1 MRSAPSYSVIIIAFI
16 FLLASSALSHAT
28 DQAEETQ
35 EPSVGLVLSGG
46 GAKGFAHIGV
56 LKVLEEVNMPIDYIT
71 GTSMGSVVGG
81 LYAIGYRSDDLE
93 EIVINTNWTR
103 LFADERSR
111 RHIPVEEKLWE
122 GRFQV
127 TLPIHEEGMWL
138 PSGVVGGHQ
147 ISILLSRLTWEV
159 HDIEEFNK
167 FPIPFAAI
175 ATDIETGEPVVLN
188 SGYLAEAMRASI
200 AIPSIFTPIRIE
212 DRYLVDGGLVRNM
225 PVEDVINLGADYV
238 LGVNV
243 STQLQAESQL
253 QSLLSILNQTISIAM
268 LENIRDQEFL
278 ADKILRPELS
288 DFSIQDFG
296 DAEEIIK
303 LGEISAREY
312 YDELKQIADSLNQ
325 QRTDEPDRTEIE
337 PISTVNI
344 DEIEIQGLELISE
357 ERVFTDL
364 KLETGVDLELDNIE
378 EAIDRL
384 YSTPFFERITYRI
397 ERREESNKLIITV
410 SEVSHDDFNIGFHY
424 ETQRR
429 ASLQFNVAMR
439 NIRDLS
445 STLRFTLELGEEI
458 STDAQYF
465 YYPMIT
471 ALGTRVGAR
480 TRLNYTR
487 HLTDVYVDEEREA
500 SVLTDT
506 FYGELMT
513 GPIINT
519 IAMINGGFRAEHFY
533 QSRIVGTTE
542 FPEGWGSYY
551 SVFGDIWL
559 DSFNRNHFPDV
570 GQSLRIRTDFTIPA
584 IDNSLGFS
592 RHEVKT
598 RGFYRLANRFTLGHY
613 VRLGQTYGTDLP
625 LHRQIMTDNYPD
637 APGFLLHE
645 LAGPAYVAGH
655 GLIRVEPWD
664 DRYLTGRAGI
674 TNAFDNLTDIV
685 KGEPLHF
692 GWALEA
698 GLRTLAGPA
707 KIAFAGSQ
715 RNPFLLMIKIGFD
728 L

>member
-1 MRSAPSYSVIIIAFI
+1 MKSVPYYSIIIIAFL
-16 FLLASSALSHAT
+16 FLLVNSRLSQAT
-28 DQAEETQ
+28 DQEKDSP

-56 LKVLEEVNMPIDYIT
+56 LKVLEEVDMPIDYIT

-81 LYAIGYRSDDLE
+81 LYAIGYRSDNLQD
-93 EIVINTNWTR
+93 IVTDTNWNR
-103 LFADERSR
+103 LFEDTRAR

-122 GRFQV
+122 GKFQV
-127 TLPIHEEGMWL
+127 TLPIHEEGMRL

-147 ISILLSRLTWEV
+147 ISKLLSRLTWEV
-159 HDIEEFNK
+159 HDIEDFNE

-175 ATDIETGEPVVLN
+175 ATDIETGEAVELN
-188 SGYLAEAMRASI
+188 SGFLAEAMRASI
-200 AIPSIFTPIRIE
+200 AIPSIFTPIRID
-212 DRYLVDGGLVRNM
+212 DRYLVDGGLVRNL
-225 PVEDVINLGADYV
+225 PVQDVIDLGADYV

-243 STQLQAESQL
+243 STQLQSEDQL
-253 QSLLSILNQTISIAM
+253 KSLLSILNQTISIAM
-268 LENIRDQEFL
+268 LENIRDQELL
-278 ADKILRPELS
+278 ADQVLRPNLS
-288 DFSIQDFG
+288 GFSIQDFG
-296 DAEEIIK
+296 SAQEIIDI
-303 LGEISAREY
+303 GEDIAREY
-312 YDELKQIADSLNQ
+312 YDELVQIADSLNQ
-325 QRTDEPDRTEIE
+325 QRTDEPEIKEVDPITSVHIHEIE
-337 PISTVNI
+337 VL
-344 DEIEIQGLELISE
+344 GLDLISE
-357 ERVFTDL
+357 ERVLTDL
-364 KLETGVDLELDNIE
+364 KLETGIDLELEDIE
-378 EAIDRL
+378 DAIDRL
-384 YSTPFFERITYRI
+384 YSTPFFDRITYRI

-471 ALGTRVGAR
+471 ALGTRVGGR
-480 TRLNYTR
+480 TRLNFTR
-487 HLTDVYVDEEREA
+487 HTTDVYVDEERES
-500 SVLTDT
+500 SVLTDA
-506 FYGELMT
+506 FFGELMT
-513 GPIINT
+513 GPLIDT
-519 IAMINGGFRAEHFY
+519 IAMISGGFRAEHFY
-533 QSRIVGTTE
+533 QSSIVGPSD

-551 SVFGDIWL
+551 SIFGDIWL
-559 DSFNRNHFPDV
+559 DSFNQNHFPDV
-570 GQSLRIRTDFTIPA
+570 GQSLRIRTDFTIPD

-613 VRLGQTYGTDLP
+613 VRLGQAYGSDLP
-625 LHRQIMTDNYPD
+625 LHKQMMTDNYPD

-645 LAGPAYVAGH
+645 LAGQAYASGH
-655 GLIRVEPWD
+655 GLLRVEPWN
-664 DRYLTGRAGI
+664 DRYLTGRAGVA
-674 TNAFDNLTDIV
+674 NAFDHLTDIA

-698 GLRTLAGPA
+698 GFRTLAGPA

-715 RNPFLLMIKIGFD
+715 RNPFLLKVKIGFD